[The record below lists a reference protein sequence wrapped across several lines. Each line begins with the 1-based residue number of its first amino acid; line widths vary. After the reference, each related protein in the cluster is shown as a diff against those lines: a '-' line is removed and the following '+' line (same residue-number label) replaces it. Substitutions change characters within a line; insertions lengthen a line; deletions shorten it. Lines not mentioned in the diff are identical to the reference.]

1 REDIALHG
9 SSKEVDGVTK
19 QLVTLFDN
27 SGEDVEHTL
36 DSSRGLLL
44 EITYPSPHLPLPQHD
59 LAERDAAQTQDDR
72 YLAKIIRSYDH
83 PQGPLSTSQGSLQVI
98 PSEDD
103 NTDSKVFVGYGY
115 NALFSEFSADGTLL
129 CDNHFATN
137 YSWGTGQVQSY
148 RAFKFPW
155 TGRPV
160 DPPTAVL
167 STDGQ
172 VYVSWNGATEVRGW
186 VLQHS

>member
-44 EITYPSPHLPLPQHD
+44 EIRYPSPHSPLPEHD
-59 LAERDAAQTQDDR
+59 LAEHDAAQTEDDR

-98 PSEDD
+98 PSGDD

-148 RAFKFPW
+148 RAFKFSW